1 MLGNNLRQG
10 RSKSGR
16 EHNVKSKG
24 NTQRSRGWRQTQRV
38 QAQLTASQG
47 GKRRQEEREAV
58 RRRGPGGR
66 AAGPARVT
74 AGRSAAGVPSPL
86 LIPTDPAPRLI
97 TCIAARSSSAE
108 GFETS

>member
-58 RRRGPGGR
+58 RRRGP
-66 AAGPARVT
+66 ARVT